1 MAVIRAV
8 VAVAILVS
16 AAANTFAQQQ
26 SCTFQLGFATL
37 HDLIPDIVGGCLD
50 NQSFDPVTGDAL
62 QHSTNGL
69 LVWRKSDN
77 FTAFTDGARS
87 WVNGPFGL
95 QVRVNNQRFEWEPN
109 PDGLAIV
116 PPPQPGDRC
125 HTAGLGV
132 TLQGVD
138 AGAGNLVGT
147 FHFVNN
153 LDVTCT
159 LFGFPGAQMLDD
171 ADNPVQTT
179 VVWGGGLFS
188 NDPPT
193 SQVLVQPHSAA
204 AFRIHWEQV
213 PVGNETTCS
222 MASQLAVTPPDEYVP
237 LIVRVSIRACGGGH
251 LDVSAVQP
259 E

>member
-95 QVRVNNQRFEWEPN
+95 QERLNNQRFEWEPN
-109 PDGLAIV
+109 PDGRAIV
-116 PPPQPGDRC
+116 PLPQPGDRC

-159 LFGFPGAQMLDD
+159 LFGFPGAQLLD
-171 ADNPVQTT
+171 ADGNPLPTN
-179 VVWGGGLFS
+179 VVRAGGFFM
-188 NDPPT
+188 NDPPPST
-193 SQVLVQPHSAA
+193 VNVPPQGAA
-204 AFRIHWEQV
+204 QFRIHWEQV
-213 PVGNETTCS
+213 PVGNETTCPVS
-222 MASQLAVTPPDEYVP
+222 TSLQVTPPDEFFP
-237 LIVRVSIRACGGGH
+237 LTIPIAIRACGGGR
-251 LDVSAVQP
+251 LDMEAVQVP
-259 E
+259 